1 MRPVWVSRGLCLPRE
16 QTLVKMNKSEDCIPV
31 YLCMAS
37 QYQASSLEESS
48 TGYVQGAGDDSEGWS
63 RGLTAPMYWKYKDEL
78 MAATEDELPD
88 LIASLVEREA
98 AAISAECFVP
108 VTKEERV
115 LIGPTPASAVDIAQN
130 SLLVICAPD
139 VDQALSTVMGS
150 RLLHLKCGTNKLGS
164 RDLRLAL
171 ETLPTFL
178 EGRDAGAKIYTTDK
192 SGKDLAVGTALA
204 VLCLYSDEQGVFFDR
219 FGRHLILMVPP
230 GIMHSN
236 RVDARIDK
244 VLIRKKLSWIMAA
257 MPAANPSRATLNAVN
272 SFLMKPT

>member
-1 MRPVWVSRGLCLPRE
+1 MEIS
-16 QTLVKMNKSEDCIPV
+16 KSDDCIPV

-63 RGLTAPMYWKYKDEL
+63 RGLTAPMYWKYKNEL

-98 AAISAECFVP
+98 AAVSAEHFVP
-108 VTKEERV
+108 VTKDERV
-115 LIGPTPASAVDIAQN
+115 LVGPTPASAADIAPN
-130 SLLVICAPD
+130 SLLVVCAPD
-139 VDQALSTVMGS
+139 VDQALSTAMGS
-150 RLLHLKCGTNKLGS
+150 RLLHLKCGSNKLGS

-171 ETLPTFL
+171 EALPAFL
-178 EGRDAGAKIYTTDK
+178 KGCDKGAKIYATDK

-204 VLCLYSDEQGVFFDR
+204 VLCLYSDEQGVFLDC
-219 FGRHLILMVPP
+219 FGRHLILIVPP
-230 GIMHSN
+230 GVVHSN
-236 RVDARIDK
+236 RVNARIDK
-244 VLIRKKLSWIMAA
+244 ILIRKKLSWVMAA

-272 SFLMKPT
+272 SFLIKPT